1 MNIADAERIASVL
14 KDLNY
19 EKASKMEDADLI
31 IVIACSV
38 RQSAVDRIF
47 GLIPK
52 FKKLKA
58 KTILT
63 GCVLDFDKKK
73 VEGKFDYI
81 LDIKDLSNWYKILSE
96 QELCYPKDYLN
107 IYPERQFDFIANIS
121 ISSGCENFCTYCAV
135 PYTRGPL
142 KCRDYREIVK
152 EAKEAVLEGA
162 KEIWLLGQ
170 NVNDYNSENVDFPD
184 LLKMINDIPGKFW
197 IRFTSPHPKNFSQKL
212 IDAMVESEKYGPY
225 LNLPIQS
232 GSDSVLKR
240 MNRPYTYEKYKKL
253 FLNIKKAFKEKRGED
268 IFVSTDVIVG
278 FSGETDKEFKETERA
293 FRELK
298 FDMAYVNQFSTRPGT
313 YALLKMEDD
322 VPKKEKKVRDKK
334 LNQILEKYVSS
345 KNKKYVG
352 KILDVLVLER
362 KDDFYTGKSWDY
374 KTVKFKS
381 DKKDL
386 VGQFVKIKIKKAFNF
401 GLEGEL
407 AKLIVL
413 LGPTASGKTDMAI
426 KLAKDYKGEIVSA
439 DSRLVYRKMNI
450 GTAKPNDFKGVKHY
464 LIDIIN
470 PEAEYNVALFKKDAK
485 KAINDILKRG
495 KTPFL
500 VGGTGLYISA
510 IVDNINFP
518 EIKPDLKLRKELE
531 LKSEEELVEIYI
543 NLDKEGAEIID
554 RKNKRRLVR
563 AIEVAKARSF
573 FRNTK
578 NKPEFD
584 ILELGI
590 EVPKEELKKRI
601 EKRVDQMIKE
611 GLEKEVNSLSEK
623 APILE
628 TIGYREWK
636 EYNDLKEIIER
647 IKINTFKFA
656 KRQMTWFKRDKNI
669 KWIRSYSEAKK
680 EIKKFLK

>member
-1 MNIADAERIASVL
+1 MNIADAERIATIL
-14 KDLNY
+14 RDLNY
-19 EKASKMEDADLI
+19 EKASKMQDADLI
-31 IVIACSV
+31 VVVACSV

-52 FKKLKA
+52 FKKNKV

-73 VEGKFDYI
+73 VEGKFDHI
-81 LDIKDLSNWYKILSE
+81 LDIKDLNNWHKILSE
-96 QELCYPKDYLN
+96 KDLCYPKDYLN
-107 IYPERQFDFIANIS
+107 IYPERRFNFIANIP
-121 ISSGCENFCTYCAV
+121 ISNGCENFCTYCAV

-142 KCRDYREIVK
+142 KCRDYREIIK
-152 EAKEAVLEGA
+152 EVKEAVLKGA

-170 NVNDYNSENVDFPD
+170 NVNDYNSDGVDFPD
-184 LLKMINDIPGKFW
+184 LLKMVNNIQGKFW

-212 IDAMVESEKYGPY
+212 IDVMIESEKYGPY

-232 GSDSVLKR
+232 GSDGVLKR
-240 MNRPYTYEKYKKL
+240 MNRPYTYEKYKGL
-253 FLNIKKAFKEKRGED
+253 FLRIKKSFKEKRGED
-268 IFVSTDVIVG
+268 IFISTDVIVG

-293 FRELK
+293 FKELK
-298 FDMAYVNQFSTRPGT
+298 FDMAYINQFSTRPGT

-334 LNQILEKYVSS
+334 LNQILEKYVSA

-352 KILDVLVLER
+352 RVLDVLVLE
-362 KDDFYTGKSWDY
+362 KNNDFYTGKSWDY

-381 DKKDL
+381 NKKDL

-407 AKLIVL
+407 VKLIVL

-426 KLAKDYKGEIVSA
+426 ELAKDFNAEIISA
-439 DSRLVYRKMNI
+439 DSRLIYKKMDI
-450 GTAKPNDFKGVKHY
+450 GTAKPKDFKGIKHH

-470 PEAEYNVALFKKDAK
+470 PEDEYNVALFKRDAQ
-485 KAINDILKRG
+485 KAINDILKKG

-510 IVDNINFP
+510 IVNNIDFP

-531 LKSEEELVEIYI
+531 KKSDEELFEIYKG
-543 NLDKEGAEIID
+543 LDKEGAEIID
-554 RKNKRRLVR
+554 KKNKRRLIR
-563 AIEVAKARSF
+563 AIEVAQTRNF
-573 FRNTK
+573 FKDTK
-578 NKPEFD
+578 NEPEFD

-590 EVPKEELKKRI
+590 EVQKEELKKRI
-601 EKRVDQMIKE
+601 EKRVDEMVKE
-611 GLEKEVNSLSEK
+611 GLEREVKSLSEK

-636 EYNDLKEIIER
+636 EYNDLREIIER

-669 KWIRSYSEAKK
+669 KWIKNYPEAKK
-680 EIKKFLK
+680 EIKKFSK